1 MVRLQSVSS
10 VLLVVRLLKAIMI
23 ICCRPE
29 LSESKNIC
37 IMHNVRIWKYAYMC
51 QAGCI
56 DESELMHMCVCS
68 KMHQCTFRGVMCQ
81 LKAKHLCMI

>member
-23 ICCRPE
+23 IQCRPE
-29 LSESKNIC
+29 LSESKNILY
-37 IMHNVRIWKYAYMC
+37 IMYDVRIWKYGYMC

-68 KMHQCTFRGVMCQ
+68 KMRQCTFRGVMCQ
-81 LKAKHLCMI
+81 LKAKH